1 MKSIRFM
8 KSMKSTKPMKSMKN
22 PEIHEIWKIQDVCE
36 IQLLLIFWFW
46 LFGTPC
52 SNVHPVLI
60 RMISEKSHN
69 LEGKKEGTNDVLIA
83 PFALQKSFVSS
94 CKWVPKL
101 ICSLNKELENW
112 LFFVRF
118 VLANENGRGFN
129 QEFI

>member
-1 MKSIRFM
+1 M
-8 KSMKSTKPMKSMKN
+8 TN
-22 PEIHEIWKIQDVCE
+22 PRCWWNPAFIDFFQYFPIQNFLGHPVV
-36 IQLLLIFWFW
+36 
-46 LFGTPC
+46 
-52 SNVHPVLI
+52 NVHPVLI

-69 LEGKKEGTNDVLIA
+69 LEEKKEGTNDVLIA

-94 CKWVPKL
+94 CKWVPKF

>member
-1 MKSIRFM
+1 MKSIRFMISM

-22 PEIHEIWKIQDVCE
+22 PEIHEIHEIWKIQDVCE
-36 IQLLLIFWFW
+36 IQLLLLFWFW

-83 PFALQKSFVSS
+83 PFA
-94 CKWVPKL
+94 
-101 ICSLNKELENW
+101 
-112 LFFVRF
+112 
-118 VLANENGRGFN
+118 
-129 QEFI
+129 